1 MLRGASVLSP
11 DPDFRR
17 VTEKQRLG
25 AILNLAPCICLSES
39 EMGIFVNLAGI
50 CQGTE
55 EAGRLGKESVSVE
68 SGPTGCYEGCRRSIT
83 IAPSSQSVL
92 SSRHRWRE
100 RCNFHTFS
108 EREIVGQGWFSNPQ
122 ELPVEPAGEVTG
134 QEREPG

>member
-25 AILNLAPCICLSES
+25 AILYLAPCICLSES
-39 EMGIFVNLAGI
+39 EVGIFVNLAGI

-68 SGPTGCYEGCRRSIT
+68 SGPTGWYEGCRRSIT
-83 IAPSSQSVL
+83 IASAVSL
-92 SSRHRWRE
+92 SSAAG
-100 RCNFHTFS
+100 
-108 EREIVGQGWFSNPQ
+108 I
-122 ELPVEPAGEVTG
+122 AGEKGATSTHFPKG
-134 QEREPG
+134 RL